1 MLASQDRQFACLQA
15 QGWEG
20 LLLPV
25 IFGHVVGQPVH
36 FGFPAFPE
44 GFIKLHSEVLQSLL
58 LRFPQCQ
65 RILGQNQRNECPLDG
80 LGPAQQ
86 GSLPPCTSA
95 LSGQVTL
102 PPHRGVRRAP
112 HNISPGKS
120 FFLLTPNQG
129 SPPTHPQNKMSAC
142 ARRSWPEIPMW
153 TGPGLLPWKLAG
165 GGSRGAAASRELGT
179 KENTRQG
186 LWPHRPALPTPES
199 HRLKRHRKE
208 KYLLTT
214 EGTLLCKWK
223 YPQPVEDGRVGQRR
237 YQQNTG

>member
-1 MLASQDRQFACLQA
+1 M
-15 QGWEG
+15 
-20 LLLPV
+20 PV

-65 RILGQNQRNECPLDG
+65 RILGQNQRNGCPLDG

-86 GSLPPCTSA
+86 GPLPSCTSA
-95 LSGQVTL
+95 LSGQVTP

-112 HNISPGKS
+112 HNISLGKS

-142 ARRSWPEIPMW
+142 ARRSWPQIPMW

-179 KENTRQG
+179 KENTRRAVAPPPCTPHPRVSQTGKTQEGKISFNYRGNPPVQVEIPSACGGRAGGPKEVPAEHG
-186 LWPHRPALPTPES
+186 LMPAASCQIQVP
-199 HRLKRHRKE
+199 
-208 KYLLTT
+208 
-214 EGTLLCKWK
+214 G
-223 YPQPVEDGRVGQRR
+223 
-237 YQQNTG
+237 